1 MSVPQN
7 IDKQLVKEEL
17 VLAIQRFVERQ
28 CIVAQVIKDLGLHLD
43 DMEQFG
49 AIAWGWSPERD
60 LHKFQQWAIES
71 NDVDTQV
78 YFYISRRSSKR
89 TIQQRGTW
97 IDVYNQTWEY
107 FLHGRGC
114 DITNIETR
122 EPIDWDCADINAFD
136 TMFFVEHLQ
145 WQLQQVEL
153 TKHLSRIK
161 VWLSTC
167 NEFSIY
173 KLIDELK
180 EDGTLIQQGE
190 KLKVNK

>member
-1 MSVPQN
+1 MPQN

-17 VLAIQRFVERQ
+17 VLAIQRFIERQ
-28 CIVAQVIKDLGLHLD
+28 FIVAQVIKDLGLHLD

-49 AIAWGWSPERD
+49 AIAWGWSPERN
-60 LHKFQQWAIES
+60 LHTFQQWAIES
-71 NDVDTQV
+71 NDADTQV

-114 DITNIETR
+114 DITNTETG

-136 TMFFVEHLQ
+136 AMFFVEHLQ

-153 TKHLSRIK
+153 TEHLSRTK
-161 VWLSTC
+161 GWLFTR

-180 EDGTLIQQGE
+180 EDGVLIQQGE